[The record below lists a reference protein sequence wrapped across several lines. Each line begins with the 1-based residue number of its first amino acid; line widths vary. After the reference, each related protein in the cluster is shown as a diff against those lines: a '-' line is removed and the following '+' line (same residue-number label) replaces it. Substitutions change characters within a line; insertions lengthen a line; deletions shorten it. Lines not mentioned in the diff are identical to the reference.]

1 MTTRD
6 EHMTVTP
13 AVARRVAGA
22 AAIGNFME
30 WFDFAVYG
38 FFAATIGKV
47 FFPSDNDTASL
58 LASFAVFGI
67 AFLLRPVGGFVL
79 GAFGDRAGRRAALS
93 LSVILMGVSTTLV
106 ATLPSYASVGMLA
119 PLLLILL
126 RCAQGFSAGGEW
138 TGTSAFL
145 VEYAPKHRRALWGSV
160 VSATAAC
167 GTLAGAL
174 VALGLS
180 TSLSEAQM
188 QSWGWRLP
196 FLLAAP
202 LGAIGLYVR
211 LRLEDTPV
219 FRELQAAHE
228 VADRP
233 LQQAGAHNRRS
244 IGLVMACASVSG
256 LGYYYLGSYV
266 VTYLT
271 ETMGMERPAALAI
284 TASGIACYALLC
296 PVAGLVSDR
305 VGRRPSVLVGC
316 VGLAVVSLPMFAL
329 LATEAPVAAVLGMA
343 VFGVFQAMV
352 NVNGV
357 VILVELFPAATR
369 VSGSAIGYNL
379 GLALIAGP
387 GPLIA
392 AALAAATDGGITPGL
407 YVGAVALVAGLVL
420 LRWLTETRG
429 RPLREEPRFRRD
441 PSSTAPAATV
451 RRQTA
456 VR

>member
-1 MTTRD
+1 MSTRD
-6 EHMTVTP
+6 EHTTVTP
-13 AVARRVAGA
+13 GVARRVAGA
-22 AAIGNFME
+22 AGVGNFME
-30 WFDFAVYG
+30 WFDFAIYG

-47 FFPSDNDTASL
+47 FFPSDNETASL

-106 ATLPSYASVGMLA
+106 ATLPSYATAGMLA
-119 PLLLILL
+119 PILLIAL
-126 RCAQGFSAGGEW
+126 RCVQGFSAGGEW

-145 VEYAPKHRRALWGSV
+145 VEYAPKRRRALWGSV
-160 VSATAAC
+160 VSTTAAF

-188 QSWGWRLP
+188 QSWGWRIP

-219 FRELQAAHE
+219 FRDLQAAHE

-233 LQQAGAHNRRS
+233 LQQATRHSRRS
-244 IGLVMACASVSG
+244 IGLVVACASVAG

-271 ETMGMERPAALAI
+271 ETMDMERSTALTI
-284 TASGIACYALLC
+284 TAAGIACYALLC
-296 PVAGLVSDR
+296 PCAGLISDR
-305 VGRRPSVLVGC
+305 LGRRPTVILGC
-316 VGLAVVSLPMFAL
+316 AGVTAASLPLFAL
-329 LATEAPVAAVLGMA
+329 LATEASVPAVLGMA
-343 VFGVFQAMV
+343 LFGAFLALV

-369 VSGSAIGYNL
+369 VSGSAIGYNI

-392 AALAAATDGGITPGL
+392 AALAAWTSGGVSPGL
-407 YVGAVALVAGLVL
+407 YSGAVALVAAVVL
-420 LRWLTETRG
+420 YLWLTETRG

-441 PSSTAPAATV
+441 ATTAAGPAPV
-451 RRQTA
+451 RRQPA
-456 VR
+456 AR